1 MSTGYKTK
9 FISAYHK
16 TKELGLHIEGK
27 PIPIGKALSD
37 KKIEKI
43 CKISVEHLRISELK
57 NSYDLAEKC
66 IPVHMSLKEV
76 LKENFNI
83 NTHVTIGDRYW
94 DDYIYCEMTYDSIA
108 KEIDSPNLDSPL
120 RAHVWLTLS
129 DGTILDCTGEAHA
142 DLLFERG
149 NFPSERC
156 ISLIRPDKRIQQGY
170 HRPFLIGS
178 AFLMKTGSYR
188 VISS

>member
-27 PIPIGKALSD
+27 PIPIGKALPD
-37 KKIEKI
+37 KKIKNI
-43 CKISVEHLRISELK
+43 CEITLGMLRSSELK

-76 LKENFNI
+76 LKKHLNVNA
-83 NTHVTIGDRYW
+83 HVTIGDRYW
-94 DDYIYCEMTYDSIA
+94 DDFIYCEMTYDSIV
-108 KEIDSPNLDSPL
+108 KEIESPSFDSPL

-129 DGTILDCTGEAHA
+129 DGTILDCTGEAHS

-149 NFPSERC
+149 IYPSEQC

-178 AFLMKTGSYR
+178 EFLTKTGSYR